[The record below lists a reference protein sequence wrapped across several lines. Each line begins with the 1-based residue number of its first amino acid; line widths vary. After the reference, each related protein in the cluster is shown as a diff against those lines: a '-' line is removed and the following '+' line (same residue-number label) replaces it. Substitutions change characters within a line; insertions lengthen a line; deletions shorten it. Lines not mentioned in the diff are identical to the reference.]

1 MADPQEF
8 RHREWDVVVIG
19 TGMGGAT
26 LGYALAKAGRKILF
40 CERGRSHL
48 GDGPALRGDF
58 AETFFDRPEAPQPK
72 HADVLLR
79 AGRYAEEVTDRS
91 TTRVTRYVPVI
102 GCGTGGSSALYGG
115 ALERFFP
122 ADFAPKRYH
131 RAASETTLPES
142 WPISYEDLR
151 PYYEAAESL
160 FRVHGTPDPC
170 RADDRTSPL
179 LPPPPLAAKNQEL
192 HDFFRAK
199 GLHPYH
205 LPLACYTVADCRV
218 CQGFLC
224 PRDCKGDSARTCLR
238 PALEAH
244 GAELLDDCEVRRL
257 EATRTA
263 VTKVVC
269 RRRGE
274 DLALRAGVV
283 VLAAGALETPR
294 LLFNSASPAWP
305 NGLANDSGLVGRN
318 LMRHYIDLYA
328 VACRSAG
335 QAGENLKELAFND
348 LYVTD
353 GEKYG
358 TFQSF
363 GALPPMP
370 VLLAGMEHDLRNS
383 RMAMVAPFF
392 KLARPALRLALG
404 RVLAGRVIL
413 ASILEDLPY
422 ADNRVTLP
430 DFGHGGG
437 RDRLALS
444 YRIREYDRARIR
456 AFRERLG
463 EVLRPYR
470 FLLIKQAENN
480 ERLAHACGTC
490 RFGADPRESVLDPW
504 NRAHGL
510 ANLYVVDSSF
520 FPSGGGTNP
529 GLTIAA
535 NALRV
540 ADHLLQGEPRRPGR
554 STVGG
559 VTA

>member
-1 MADPQEF
+1 MDDPQKF
-8 RHREWDVVVIG
+8 RQREWDVLVIG

-26 LGYALAKAGRKILF
+26 LGYALARAGRKVLF

-48 GDGPALRGDF
+48 SDGRALRGDF
-58 AETFFDRPEAPQPK
+58 AETFFERPEAPQPK
-72 HADVLLR
+72 HADVLR
-79 AGRYAEEVTDRS
+79 IAGRYAEQVADRS
-91 TTRVTRYVPVI
+91 AARVSCYVPLI

-122 ADFAPKRYH
+122 ADFAPKRFH
-131 RAASETTLPES
+131 SAASETTLPEN

-151 PYYEAAESL
+151 PYYEAAETL

-170 RADDRTSPL
+170 RADGGTSHL

-192 HDFFRAK
+192 HDFFQGK

-205 LPLACYTVADCRV
+205 LPLACYAVADCRV

-224 PRDCKGDSARTCLR
+224 PRDCKGDSARACLR
-238 PALEAH
+238 PALGEY
-244 GAELLDDCEVRRL
+244 GAELIDDCEVRRL

-263 VTKVVC
+263 VTAVVC
-269 RRRGE
+269 RRGGE
-274 DLALRAGVV
+274 DLVLRAGVV

-294 LLFNSASPAWP
+294 LLLSSASASWP
-305 NGLANDSGLVGRN
+305 DGLANDSGLVGRN
-318 LMRHYIDLYA
+318 LMRHFIDLYA
-328 VACRSAG
+328 VGCRAAG
-335 QAGENLKELAFND
+335 RAGENLKELAFND
-348 LYVTD
+348 LYVTG

-363 GALPPMP
+363 GALPPTP

-383 RMAMVAPFF
+383 RLAMAAPLF
-392 KLARPALRLALG
+392 KLARPALRLVLS
-404 RVLAGRVIL
+404 RMLAGRVIL
-413 ASILEDLPY
+413 AAILEDLPY

-430 DFGHGGG
+430 DSGDGGG
-437 RDRLALS
+437 AVRLALS
-444 YRIREYDRARIR
+444 YRIREYDRARIQ
-456 AFRERLG
+456 AFRQRLG
-463 EVLRPYR
+463 EGLRPYR

-510 ANLYVVDSSF
+510 DNLYVVDGSF
-520 FPSGGGTNP
+520 FPSSGGTNP

-540 ADHLLQGEPRRPGR
+540 ADHLAGAKREWSGHPAAE
-554 STVGG
+554 G
-559 VTA
+559 VRE